1 MEVKNFEFKN
11 RICDYPNRKKIK
23 ILKQDANELTAEI
36 EDVEGNVTQEGTAI
50 DAKLFDE
57 FYKDINDAIQASN
70 SAETIANNANE
81 TAKYAQERVDYLDEN
96 IAQAK
101 GTVVLIGNEKQSD
114 VNFSSDPQ
122 TQIDNTWKLLDATVI
137 PEGADLNTYKQI
149 GNYSAKDSVATILNK
164 PNGLSSGFVMKVYSA
179 DGVNEGALNIIQE
192 ISNVNNERFTR
203 AFVENN
209 WSEWEKVL
217 TSKGGKTTGLVELS
231 GGANIWNGNRATYLE
246 FGKFGDSGIEFHAQ
260 PASSGA
266 FVDYDAMIQARN
278 ATSTTGS
285 GSASFRF
292 VAREYDFERGP
303 VNLYGKLNLSAD
315 GLQTNSPHGYRM
327 NEFGNFL
334 HLRSE
339 PTDYWH
345 IDGYD
350 NKERLKYYFETGKMY
365 LNDNEVET
373 VKENLVNQKT
383 IQNDDRTFSKG
394 GCIVYSSGLQICWGI
409 TPLKESTKVI
419 NFDRAFNSRETMSV
433 VCKRGPGQNGQVDW
447 DKSQISEITTSNFTL
462 TDSSA
467 RSEVAWIA
475 IGQAKI

>member
-203 AFVENN
+203 AFVEDN
-209 WSEWEKVL
+209 W
-217 TSKGGKTTGLVELS
+217 T
-231 GGANIWNGNRATYLE
+231 
-246 FGKFGDSGIEFHAQ
+246 
-260 PASSGA
+260 
-266 FVDYDAMIQARN
+266 
-278 ATSTTGS
+278 
-285 GSASFRF
+285 
-292 VAREYDFERGP
+292 
-303 VNLYGKLNLSAD
+303 
-315 GLQTNSPHGYRM
+315 
-327 NEFGNFL
+327 
-334 HLRSE
+334 
-339 PTDYWH
+339 
-345 IDGYD
+345 
-350 NKERLKYYFETGKMY
+350 
-365 LNDNEVET
+365 
-373 VKENLVNQKT
+373 
-383 IQNDDRTFSKG
+383 
-394 GCIVYSSGLQICWGI
+394 C
-409 TPLKESTKVI
+409 
-419 NFDRAFNSRETMSV
+419 
-433 VCKRGPGQNGQVDW
+433 
-447 DKSQISEITTSNFTL
+447 
-462 TDSSA
+462 
-467 RSEVAWIA
+467 
-475 IGQAKI
+475 